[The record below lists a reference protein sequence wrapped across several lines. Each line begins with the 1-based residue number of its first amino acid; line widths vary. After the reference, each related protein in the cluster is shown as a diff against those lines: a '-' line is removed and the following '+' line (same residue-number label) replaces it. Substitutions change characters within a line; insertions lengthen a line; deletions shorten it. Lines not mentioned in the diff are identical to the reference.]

1 MKLFKI
7 STIALVMALTGWVA
21 CGNDTGGGQ
30 TDAIPNINSTGGTV
44 GRDGPAGT
52 GGSIGAP
59 DAGID
64 ATHPDAPAAT
74 GPDTPIVPDVP
85 IGVDAGPVAMDAPVT
100 IDAPAAVDGPGAEH
114 GPPIDTAAGEVG
126 VVADICAALTA
137 AQCHDSIINA
147 AADPSVTALTPGAN
161 PSVPYPTC
169 SAQ

>member
-7 STIALVMALTGWVA
+7 STIALAMALTGWVA
-21 CGNDTGGGQ
+21 CGNDTGGGN
-30 TDAIPNINSTGGTV
+30 TDAIPNLNSTGGTV

-59 DAGID
+59 DAATD
-64 ATHPDAPAAT
+64 ATSPDAPAAT
-74 GPDTPIVPDVP
+74 VPDAPIVPDVT
-85 IGVDAGPVAMDAPVT
+85 IGVDAGPVAMDAPMA

-114 GPPIDTAAGEVG
+114 APIIDTAVGELG
-126 VVADICAALTA
+126 VVPDICAGLTA

-161 PSVPYPTC
+161 PPVPYPTC